1 MGGGGGGGRDLTPE
15 ETRRLS
21 EHVAEIIKNA
31 AKAKKNVFISFAEEN
46 LEEVNLLR
54 GQAKNENSD
63 IEFNDWSLKAPFDS
77 NNSEYIRN
85 GIRERIQRCSVTLVY
100 LSPEAAVSKWVDWEI
115 RESLKLGKAVVAMHK
130 GEKAPSG
137 LPSAVSENKVK
148 VVRWSQLELAAAI
161 ATAK

>member
-46 LEEVNLLR
+46 LDEVNLLR
-54 GQAKNENSD
+54 GRAKNENSD

-77 NNSEYIRN
+77 SNSEYIRN
-85 GIRERIQRCSVTLVY
+85 GIRERIQRCSVPLVY
-100 LSPEAAVSKWVDWEI
+100 LSPEAAKSKWVDWEI
-115 RESLKLGKAVVAMHK
+115 RESLKLGKSVVAMHK
-130 GEKAPSG
+130 GEKALTG
-137 LPSAVSENKVK
+137 LPSAVVENGVK
-148 VVRWSQLELAAAI
+148 VVTWSQAELAAAI
-161 ATAK
+161 ASAK